1 MIEEQPVQQA
11 AARAGRRNDLFEQY
25 ARYFMR
31 LSGLIL
37 MILAVFHLIYM
48 QFIIPGGV
56 AGIDYEVVVARWTDP
71 GWGIFWRTF
80 DILLLT
86 FGLTHG
92 SNGIRTIIDVY
103 INQDDRRVMAK
114 TVLYFIYF
122 ILMVMGLTIV
132 FSFR

>member
-56 AGIDYEVVVARWTDP
+56 AGIDYEGVVARWTDP

-114 TVLYFIYF
+114 TVLYFTCF
-122 ILMVMGLTIV
+122 ILMVMGATIV
-132 FSFR
+132 FSF